1 MNSPAR
7 QNISVRKVA
16 NMTPALAAR
25 VEDYRWENR
34 FERESEA
41 VRRLIELGLDAVAE
55 RPSRAELIDALREA
69 LPVAESISSPA
80 AAALAHAINRILA
93 KVPE

>member
-25 VEDYRWENR
+25 VEDYRWNNR

-41 VRRLIELGLDAVAE
+41 VRRLIELGLDAVVQ
-55 RPSRAELIDALREA
+55 RPSREELITALREA
-69 LPVAESISSPA
+69 VRLADEGSAISQ
-80 AAALAHAINRILA
+80 AIRDVLERI
-93 KVPE
+93 PT